1 MIVDDEAGVRGSIKA
16 KIDWQAA
23 GFRIDAEAS
32 NGEEALALLMNRPLP
47 DVLLTDIRMPQM
59 DGIALID
66 ACKRLYPSLKIVVLS
81 GYSDY
86 VYMQAAIQA
95 GVKDYLLKPVG
106 RKELSELLAKLAA
119 EIETEQAGERL
130 RYADRMQR
138 EQQLQELQEQLLLR
152 LVKEQFLGQSM
163 IRERLEQL
171 HMSSLADERRYVR
184 FVTAEMR
191 VPEGR
196 WGEDREHPDLM
207 HLAYQLLCRETASE
221 YDEIYPFYDASRP
234 TMIHFLVLAAE
245 ADAAGELAE
254 RFMKQLRHHL
264 KHYLRLDCVIG
275 IGEAVRGF
283 GEYKNGYS
291 SSMLSWSQSTI
302 HGTNTAGERQIQQ
315 LIASFSPEL
324 ERQLAVAVENGD
336 YKTYTALMEK
346 IIPRHADLPMF
357 SFTFMASRILLLFHS
372 IAKKVE
378 VGETALQK
386 RLWDCQTT
394 IGDFHSREDIMGR
407 LEELARLV
415 MEEAMKSRSGG
426 GQAVVESVRKYV
438 DDNFAYELTLTMLS
452 GMFHMNETYLSGLF
466 KQHVGVNFSEY
477 LTSLRMR
484 KAGALLLD
492 SDLKLTDIAMLV
504 GISSSSYFSTS
515 FKKFHGMSPKEYRE
529 RHSKGK

>member
-1 MIVDDEAGVRGSIKA
+1 DDEAGVRGSIKA

-207 HLAYQLLCRETASE
+207 
-221 YDEIYPFYDASRP
+221 
-234 TMIHFLVLAAE
+234 
-245 ADAAGELAE
+245 
-254 RFMKQLRHHL
+254 
-264 KHYLRLDCVIG
+264 
-275 IGEAVRGF
+275 
-283 GEYKNGYS
+283 
-291 SSMLSWSQSTI
+291 
-302 HGTNTAGERQIQQ
+302 
-315 LIASFSPEL
+315 
-324 ERQLAVAVENGD
+324 
-336 YKTYTALMEK
+336 
-346 IIPRHADLPMF
+346 
-357 SFTFMASRILLLFHS
+357 
-372 IAKKVE
+372 
-378 VGETALQK
+378 
-386 RLWDCQTT
+386 
-394 IGDFHSREDIMGR
+394 
-407 LEELARLV
+407 
-415 MEEAMKSRSGG
+415 
-426 GQAVVESVRKYV
+426 
-438 DDNFAYELTLTMLS
+438 
-452 GMFHMNETYLSGLF
+452 
-466 KQHVGVNFSEY
+466 
-477 LTSLRMR
+477 
-484 KAGALLLD
+484 
-492 SDLKLTDIAMLV
+492 
-504 GISSSSYFSTS
+504 
-515 FKKFHGMSPKEYRE
+515 
-529 RHSKGK
+529 